1 MRGVLSSRVESNTLC
16 IAPNSCVRLS
26 TQVGLTLGKQVS
38 KGNNFVQKTG
48 NFPEPAPFVQSFGQC
63 IRSIG
68 QPI

>member
-48 NFPEPAPFVQSFGQC
+48 DFSVSAPPVQLIRQC
-63 IRSIG
+63 I
-68 QPI
+68 